1 MRPFFAAGTEV
12 GKFRLF
18 GILLPLY
25 TKIAKDEVLD
35 KYARGK
41 LHGYILANPG
51 CHYSMI
57 KQDLGLRNGTL
68 TYHLTVLERNGLVVS
83 ERDGLLKRFYPRDF
97 KIPRGKFYPKPVQ
110 ETMLNI
116 IGLRPGLSQSE
127 LARALDLKRQIVNYH
142 ARLLRQAGLVEAR
155 QDGKITRLYKK

>member
-1 MRPFFAAGTEV
+1 
-12 GKFRLF
+12 
-18 GILLPLY
+18 
-25 TKIAKDEVLD
+25 
-35 KYARGK
+35 
-41 LHGYILANPG
+41 
-51 CHYSMI
+51 MI

-97 KIPRGKFYPKPVQ
+97 RIPRGKFYPKPVQ
-110 ETMLNI
+110 ETMLNMI
-116 IGLRPGLSQSE
+116 EMRPGLSQSE